1 MTEQQLN
8 QATPTPNENPSIAAT
23 SEGLGKRK
31 FSKALPLHS
40 TPNDLDVSTFP
51 NNSPMAQCQR
61 LLSFLL
67 KHGSVTTMY
76 AQEQLN
82 IYDPPARKHN
92 LVHKYGVEIE
102 MTKVVAVNA
111 QGYAHEVGLYTLV
124 KEPKQ
129 GELL

>member
-1 MTEQQLN
+1 MTERQLN
-8 QATPTPNENPSIAAT
+8 QVLPTPIENPSIAAT

-31 FSKALPLHS
+31 SSKTLPLHG
-40 TPNDLDVSTFP
+40 TPNDLDVSTFS
-51 NNSPMAQCQR
+51 NNSPKAQCQR
-61 LLSFLL
+61 LLSYLQ

-92 LVHKYGVEIE
+92 LVHKYGVEVE
-102 MTKVVAVNA
+102 MTKVIAVNA
-111 QGYAHEVGLYTLV
+111 QGYAHEVGLYTLIE
-124 KEPKQ
+124 EPMQ